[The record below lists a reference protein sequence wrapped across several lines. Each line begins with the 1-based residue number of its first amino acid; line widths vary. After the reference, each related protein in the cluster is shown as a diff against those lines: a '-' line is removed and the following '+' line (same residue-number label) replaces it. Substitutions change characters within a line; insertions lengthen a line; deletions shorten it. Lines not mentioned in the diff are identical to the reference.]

1 MIDWHSHILPN
12 MDDGSRSVAESVNLM
27 KMLAEQYVDTVVAT
41 PHFYANAESKET
53 FLQRRAQCCDRLMKE
68 ISSGAALPRVLLGAE
83 VKYYS
88 GISARDDLR
97 DLCIE
102 GTRLLLLEMPCSEW
116 TEYTIRELNIL
127 ACSKGIVVIL
137 AHIERY
143 FSFQKAD
150 VWSKLRDNGILMQV
164 NAGFFTGAF
173 TKRKALRLLDDGF
186 VHMIGSDCH
195 GVTIRP
201 PVISQ
206 AYAFIHKKFG
216 GEFVSQMQKYAESLL
231 VSYCV

>member
-12 MDDGSRSVAESVNLM
+12 MDDGSRNVAESVNLL
-27 KMLAEQYVDTVVAT
+27 KMLATQQVDTVVAT
-41 PHFYANAESKET
+41 PHFYANAESKED
-53 FLQRRAQCCDRLMKE
+53 FLQRRERCYHKLME
-68 ISSGAALPRVLLGAE
+68 NLSSEPDMPRILLGAE

-88 GISARDDLR
+88 GISAREDLR

-102 GTRLLLLEMPCSEW
+102 GTRLLLLEMPFCEW
-116 TEYTIRELNIL
+116 TEYTIRELNVL

-143 FSFQKAD
+143 LAFQKAD
-150 VWSKLRDNGILMQV
+150 IWRKLRDNGILMQV
-164 NAGFFTGAF
+164 NANFFAGFF

-195 GVTIRP
+195 GVVNRP
-201 PVISQ
+201 PVLSQ
-206 AYAFIHKKFG
+206 AYQAIYKAFG
-216 GEFVSQMQKYAESLL
+216 DEFICQMQEYGQSLL
-231 VSYCV
+231 V

>member
-12 MDDGSRSVAESVNLM
+12 MDDGSRNVAESVNLL
-27 KMLAEQYVDTVVAT
+27 KMLAAQYVDTVIAT
-41 PHFYANAESKET
+41 PHFYANAESKEV
-53 FLQRRAQCCDRLMKE
+53 FLQRRSQCYHKLMEE
-68 ISSGAALPRVLLGAE
+68 ISSETDLPRILLGAE

-88 GISARDDLR
+88 GISARNDLR

-102 GTRLLLLEMPCSEW
+102 GTHLLLLEMPFSEW

-143 FSFQKAD
+143 FSLQKAD
-150 VWSKLRDNGILMQV
+150 VWSKLRGNGILMQV
-164 NAGFFTGAF
+164 NANFFTGAF

-195 GVTIRP
+195 GVTTRP
-201 PVISQ
+201 PVIAQ
-206 AYAFIHKKFG
+206 AYDFIHKKFG
-216 GEFVSQMQKYAESLL
+216 GEFVGQMQEYAESLL
-231 VSYCV
+231 V